1 MPPLFFATPAQWRSC
16 LTSHHAREQDLWVG
30 FYKRDSGRPSITWP
44 EAVDQALCFGWIDGV
59 RRTVDETSYMIR
71 FTPRRRGSIWSAVN
85 TRRALELIEA
95 GLMRPL
101 GLKAFAARN
110 PAKSGVYS
118 FERGR
123 GAKLPPA
130 QEQQFRQQRRAW
142 EFFQAQPPWYRRTAS
157 FWVISAK
164 KEETRLRRL
173 ALLIAES
180 ANGLAVGP
188 LRRKGTT
195 P

>member
-1 MPPLFFATPAQWRSC
+1 
-16 LTSHHAREQDLWVG
+16 
-30 FYKRDSGRPSITWP
+30 
-44 EAVDQALCFGWIDGV
+44 
-59 RRTVDETSYMIR
+59 MIR
-71 FTPRRRGSIWSAVN
+71 FTPRRPGSIWSVVN
-85 TRRALELIEA
+85 TRRATELIEA
-95 GLMRPL
+95 GLMRPA
-101 GLKAFAARN
+101 GLKAFEARN
-110 PAKSGVYS
+110 QAKSGVYS
-118 FERGR
+118 FEQRR
-123 GAKLPPA
+123 SAKLAPA
-130 QEQQFRQQRRAW
+130 QERQFRRTRRAW